1 MRSIRLFLLLLII
14 SVSVNAQ
21 GIATDTVIDFFNS
34 NGATLI
40 ASPNGGYMSG
50 TNGYGDSEKLQ
61 AFFPL
66 RSYSLLGAFVWTGK
80 KTWNS
85 GDLNSRICLKVKA
98 FDTTST
104 STYPYFKGIS
114 NTLDS
119 VYVSLSD
126 IDTGSSF
133 ANNLQYIAFD
143 TPVLVNSFYAVGI
156 NFDSLSRDSS
166 GHLIDS
172 IAIYSTAMDSASI
185 EDMSWEKWNGDY
197 KRISD
202 TWGFNADF
210 AIFPVIDTTLTAI
223 EKTQLER
230 ILIYPN
236 PTADKLN
243 IKLPNGFDSFMLS
256 VYAING
262 QLVLEKAISSENA
275 ILTMDVSE
283 LMNGFYTLRL
293 KNERWTGVSPIIIQ
307 H

>member
-1 MRSIRLFLLLLII
+1 MRSFRFLLFLLIV
-14 SVSVNAQ
+14 SVSGNAQ

-66 RSYSLLGAFVWTGK
+66 RSYSVLGAFIWTGK

-85 GDLNSRICLKVKA
+85 GDINSRICLKVKS

-114 NTLDS
+114 STLDS

-133 ANNLQYIAFD
+133 TNNLQYIAFN
-143 TPVLVNSFYAVGI
+143 TPVLVNSFYAIGI
-156 NFDSLSRDSS
+156 NFDSLSRDNS
-166 GHLIDS
+166 GQLIDS
-172 IAIYSTAMDSASI
+172 IAIYSSAMDSVSI

-210 AIFPVIDTTLTAI
+210 AIFPVIDTTLNAI
-223 EKTQLER
+223 EKSQFER
-230 ILIYPN
+230 LSIYPN

-243 IKLPNGFDSFMLS
+243 IKLPKGNESFTLS
-256 VYAING
+256 VYSING
-262 QLVLEKAISSENA
+262 QLVLEKAVSAGST
-275 ILTMDVSE
+275 ILTVDVCE
-283 LMNGFYTLRL
+283 LMNGFYTVRL
-293 KNERWTGVSPIIIQ
+293 KNERWTGVSPVIIQ